1 MGAHPRDR
9 AGSLHPRGG
18 ITPKHTAMDGQLSPR
33 KVIASS
39 RYGSSLKNIYAEG
52 VDRFGEIQ
60 ARKYLERILTAVEEL
75 EFFYPYHPEC
85 RHLATKNRMYRNI
98 ILDAHLIIYRIG
110 KERIE
115 VLDIVHAASCLR
127 RIRDI
132 RKIKI

>member
-1 MGAHPRDR
+1 
-9 AGSLHPRGG
+9 
-18 ITPKHTAMDGQLSPR
+18 MDGQLSPR

-85 RHLATKNRMYRNI
+85 RHLATKSRMYRNI

-110 KERIE
+110 KER
-115 VLDIVHAASCLR
+115 HRQGTHRSAGHRSCRLQPAKNSGYTENQ
-127 RIRDI
+127 DLNYEQQDE
-132 RKIKI
+132 